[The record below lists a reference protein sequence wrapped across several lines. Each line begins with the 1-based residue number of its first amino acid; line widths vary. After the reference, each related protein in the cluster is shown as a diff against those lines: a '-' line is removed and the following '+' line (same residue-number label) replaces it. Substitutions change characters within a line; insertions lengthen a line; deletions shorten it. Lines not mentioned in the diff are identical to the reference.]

1 MVTWL
6 VCVCVYIYR
15 KDDLGRIEVYDKL
28 RRATKQRFKSSWNR
42 KDAFNNLGRG
52 LKRFGLILQRTRGY
66 PHHSTWLQ
74 LDHNYFL
81 SA

>member
-1 MVTWL
+1 
-6 VCVCVYIYR
+6 
-15 KDDLGRIEVYDKL
+15 VYDKL

-74 LDHNYFL
+74 LDHNYIFL
-81 SA
+81 KRMNATIYMRGVLQGAHAVIN